1 MNIVLGLDN
10 LDESKYN
17 AIKSIVSTKAS
28 LIIKTIPC
36 INYGDL
42 FIFEIDIT
50 GIRST
55 SFVSSG
61 YRICLNCQTK
71 DNTIKDVMNLVKK
84 RHKPRIYTISFLK
97 DDQPFECEVD
107 YISVH

>member
-1 MNIVLGLDN
+1 MNIVLELDD

-17 AIKSIVSTKAS
+17 AIKSIVSMKVS
-28 LIIKTIPC
+28 LLIQSIPC
-36 INYGDL
+36 INYDDL

-50 GIRST
+50 RIKST

-71 DNTIKDVMNLVKK
+71 DDTIKDVMNLVKK
-84 RHKPRIYTISFLK
+84 RHKPRI
-97 DDQPFECEVD
+97 
-107 YISVH
+107 